1 MKRLHKT
8 TGLIVAGALVAMLC
22 NGTALAQERPS
33 IAFAQE
39 LSALAKT
46 WQKDCLFSYGWKDE
60 GASCQKWI
68 DAIDEAAA
76 RPGASA
82 GDKRLAISHR
92 VSVRRHFAEGLIHHA
107 RKPDR
112 ALQEYT
118 KAFAEIRGLF
128 DAGETGAFI
137 SGYEVLAGMGRAL
150 HETGDTRQSDQ
161 VFQLA
166 RTVSSKVR
174 PPLEEASS
182 PLHPSTRARFIQ
194 VLEES
199 ESAEKRWAEYLT
211 ERAARQAIDG
221 DKTAAA
227 ALWVAAAQ
235 AYGQAADNLRAAVQA
250 QASRT
255 SWQLQI
261 HPALRMAEH
270 HRLSGD
276 HWMLAHFA
284 APAAS
289 HLQSARRQ
297 YGLVQPQ
304 LDSVKEM
311 LIETQPDIGFGG
323 VQLYA
328 SQLGLAQALALEG
341 RTQEAAELWRGV
353 EQALTPI
360 TRREMSVLA
369 QQGKAGK
376 NWLWT
381 NPGLSEAECDSKV
394 QLGGKD
400 LCKEVMPQL
409 SEQVSQ
415 RVLDERLPRFSSK
428 NIEAQRLHARL
439 LSAKA
444 RWTKGDWKEAQ
455 AAWQRVQA
463 AVAADTTYLKTQML
477 ANDEYQLLLA
487 KNGPNERGAT
497 GR

>member
-1 MKRLHKT
+1 MQLHKT
-8 TGLIVAGALVAMLC
+8 RGLILAGALVAMLC
-22 NGTALAQERPS
+22 NSAALAQERPS
-33 IAFAQE
+33 IVFSQE
-39 LSALAKT
+39 LSAMAKT
-46 WQKDCLFSYGWKDE
+46 WRKDCLFSFGWKDE

-92 VSVRRHFAEGLIHHA
+92 VSVRRHFAEALIHHA

-137 SGYEVLAGMGRAL
+137 SGYEVLAGMARAL
-150 HETGDTRQSDQ
+150 HQTGDTRQSDQ

-174 PPLEEASS
+174 PPLQEASP
-182 PLHPSTRARFIQ
+182 PLNPGTRVRFIQ

-211 ERAARQAIDG
+211 ERAARQAIAG
-221 DKTAAA
+221 DKAAAA

-255 SWQLQI
+255 TWQLQI

-270 HRLSGD
+270 HRLAGD
-276 HWMLAHFA
+276 HWMLAHSA
-284 APAAS
+284 TPAAS
-289 HLQSARRQ
+289 HLKSARLQ
-297 YGLVQPQ
+297 YGQVQPQ

-311 LIETQPDIGFGG
+311 LIESQPDIGFGG
-323 VQLYA
+323 VQLYG

-341 RTQEAAELWRGV
+341 RTQEATELWLGV
-353 EQALTPI
+353 EKALTPI
-360 TRREMSVLA
+360 TRREMSALA

-376 NWLWT
+376 AWLWK
-381 NPGLSEAECDSKV
+381 NPGLSEAECDSKI

-400 LCKEVMPQL
+400 FCKDVMPEV
-409 SEQVSQ
+409 SDQVSE
-415 RVLDERLPRFSSK
+415 RVLNERLPRFSERNS
-428 NIEAQRLHARL
+428 EAQRLHARL

-444 RWTKGDWKEAQ
+444 RWMKGDWKEAQ

-463 AVAADTTYLKTQML
+463 AVAADTAYLKTQML

-487 KNGPNERGAT
+487 KNGPTERGAAS
-497 GR
+497 R